1 MILPLLLLMNADGP
15 TLEQARTCQAHME
28 IMIEDVAREGGHVAG
43 PTWFVRDWWAQ
54 KAAEAGAPEDD
65 AAELAAARAALGAMS
80 VAEPERF
87 RGERQA
93 CVDTAIEAGAV
104 PGMGPA

>member
-54 KAAEAGAPEDD
+54 KAAEAGASEDD

>member
-1 MILPLLLLMNADGP
+1 MILPILLLITADAP
-15 TLEQARTCQAHME
+15 TLEQARTCQAHVD

-43 PTWFVRDWWAQ
+43 PTWFIRGWWER
-54 KAAEAGAPEDD
+54 KAGEAGAPEDD
-65 AAELAAARAALGAMS
+65 AAAVAAAKAGLGSMS

-87 RGERQA
+87 RADRQA